1 MQAWHDA
8 RKTRACGREEDDSRG
23 QVCVRQAVDLALE
36 VSKESKLQLSLI
48 RLERRTGMAEEENE
62 GEVAPDARV
71 FLVVNFPMESYP
83 KGDIS
88 AIFQ

>member
-8 RKTRACGREEDDSRG
+8 RKIRACGREEDDSRG
-23 QVCVRQAVDLALE
+23 QVSVRQAVDLALE
-36 VSKESKLQLSLI
+36 VSKLQLILI
-48 RLERRTGMAEEENE
+48 RLQRRTGMAEEENE

>member
-23 QVCVRQAVDLALE
+23 QVSVRQAVDLALE
-36 VSKESKLQLSLI
+36 VSKLQLILI
-48 RLERRTGMAEEENE
+48 RLQRRTGMAEEENE